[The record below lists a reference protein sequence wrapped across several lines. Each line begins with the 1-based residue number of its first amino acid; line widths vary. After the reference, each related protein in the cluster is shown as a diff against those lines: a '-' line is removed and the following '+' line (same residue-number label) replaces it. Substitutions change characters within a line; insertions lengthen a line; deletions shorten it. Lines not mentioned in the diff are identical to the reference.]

1 MNWPKPVVHRS
12 VYYSLRFVVGCACA
26 SIRLFVYSFCRIFH
40 TPPELEYNPT
50 SVRGVPFE
58 LLFAL
63 LICFFISF
71 GCGSDVENYLTPPQE
86 GQIGAG
92 GYLTLPAAGIRRIY
106 YTNREGGI
114 SVRENNAEFELLPGG
129 ESPAFPLLS
138 PSGQHLAIVRQNES
152 LSIVS
157 SELADEHLILPANS
171 PHAMVWS
178 PDSRRLLFSTAHPP
192 YQLFSTDFDNSNQIR
207 LATSDTPIDMAW
219 SADSRQVVYTGTDE
233 NAVSQVFIIGTDGQS
248 LQQITRGNRPKSL
261 PSWSRDSTRLTFVS
275 FEAGSGGVYR
285 LMMWN
290 LNRNNMTELA
300 FEISLY
306 DGTFPFGAQLWSPS
320 GRFLG
325 FSVFGERGLSR
336 IEFIDM
342 QDHSRW
348 VVTHEQFGDRLL
360 SWSPWRGYLIFA
372 RRIEFNWFL
381 VMKRI
386 TGEPG
391 SEQFIMGPQ
400 KWPGYAVDW
409 D

>member
-1 MNWPKPVVHRS
+1 MSSQV
-12 VYYSLRFVVGCACA
+12 LIF
-26 SIRLFVYSFCRIFH
+26 FH

-50 SVRGVPFE
+50 FVRGMPFE
-58 LLFAL
+58 RLFAL
-63 LICFFISF
+63 LVCFFFCS

-86 GQIGAG
+86 GQVGGG

-106 YTNREGGI
+106 FTNHRGGI
-114 SVRENNAEFELLPGG
+114 SVRENNTDFELLPGR

-138 PSGQHLAIVRQNES
+138 PSGQHLAVVRQNES

-157 SELADEHLILPANS
+157 SDLADEHLILPTNS
-171 PHAMVWS
+171 PHAIVWS
-178 PDSRRLLFSTAHPP
+178 PDSRQLLFSTTHPP
-192 YQLFSTDFDNSNQIR
+192 YQLFSTDFDNR
-207 LATSDTPIDMAW
+207 LLLATSDTPIDMAW
-219 SADSRQVVYTGTDE
+219 SANSRQVVYTGTDG
-233 NAVSQVFIIGTDGQS
+233 NAVSQVFIIGTDGQNA
-248 LQQITRGNRPKSL
+248 QQITRGDRPKSL
-261 PSWSRDSTRLTFVS
+261 PSWSRDGTRLTFVS

-285 LMMWN
+285 LMMRN
-290 LNRNNMTELA
+290 LIRDNLTELA
-300 FEISLY
+300 FENSLF

-325 FSVFGERGLSR
+325 FSVFGEIGFSR

-342 QDHSRW
+342 QDQSRW
-348 VVTHEQFGDRLL
+348 VVTHAQFGDQLL
-360 SWSPWRGYLIFA
+360 TWSPWRGFLIFA

>member
-1 MNWPKPVVHRS
+1 MSPQV
-12 VYYSLRFVVGCACA
+12 LIF
-26 SIRLFVYSFCRIFH
+26 FH

-63 LICFFISF
+63 LVCFFFCF

-86 GQIGAG
+86 GQIGG
-92 GYLTLPAAGIRRIY
+92 SGYLTLPAAGIRRIY
-106 YTNREGGI
+106 FTNREGGI
-114 SVRENNAEFELLPGG
+114 SVRENNTEFELLPGR

-138 PSGQHLAIVRQNES
+138 PSGQHLAVVRQNES

-157 SELADEHLILPANS
+157 SDLADEHLILPADT
-171 PHAMVWS
+171 PHALVWS
-178 PDSRRLLFSTAHPP
+178 PDSRQLLFSTAHPP
-192 YQLFSTDFDNSNQIR
+192 YQLFLTDFDNR
-207 LATSDTPIDMAW
+207 LLLATSDTPIDMAW
-219 SADSRQVVYTGTDE
+219 SADSRQIVYTGTDE
-233 NAVSQVFIIGTDGQS
+233 TAVSQVFIIGTDGQN
-248 LQQITRGNRPKSL
+248 LQQITRDNRPKTL
-261 PSWSRDSTRLTFVS
+261 PSWSRDGTRLTFVS

-285 LMMWN
+285 LMMQN
-290 LNRNNMTELA
+290 LIRNNLIELA
-300 FEISLY
+300 FESSLF

-325 FSVFGERGLSR
+325 FSVFGDRGLSR

-342 QDHSRW
+342 QDQSRW
-348 VVTHEQFGDRLL
+348 VVTHAQFGDRLL
-360 SWSPWRGYLIFA
+360 TWSPWRGFLIFA

-400 KWPGYAVDW
+400 KWPGYAIDW

>member
-1 MNWPKPVVHRS
+1 V
-12 VYYSLRFVVGCACA
+12 L
-26 SIRLFVYSFCRIFH
+26 ILFH
-40 TPPELEYNPT
+40 TPPELENNPT

-58 LLFAL
+58 PLLAL
-63 LICFFISF
+63 LICFFIYS

-86 GQIGAG
+86 GQVGG
-92 GYLTLPAAGIRRIY
+92 SGYLTLPAAGIRRIY
-106 YTNREGGI
+106 FTNLEGGI
-114 SVRENNAEFELLPGG
+114 SVRENNAEFELLPGS
-129 ESPAFPLLS
+129 ESPAYPLLS
-138 PSGQHLAIVRQNES
+138 PSGQHLAVVRQNAS
-152 LSIVS
+152 LSIVRTD
-157 SELADEHLILPANS
+157 LADEHLILPADS

-192 YQLFSTDFDNSNQIR
+192 YQLFATDFDNKNQLL

-248 LQQITRGNRPKSL
+248 LQKITWRNRSKSL
-261 PSWSRDSTRLTFVS
+261 PSWSRDGTRLTFVS

-285 LMMWN
+285 LMMWD
-290 LNRNNMTELA
+290 LNQNNMTELA
-300 FEISLY
+300 FESSLF
-306 DGTFPFGAQLWSPS
+306 DGTLPFGAQLWSPN

-342 QDHSRW
+342 QDQSRW
-348 VVTHEQFGDRLL
+348 VVTRAQFGDRLL
-360 SWSPWRGYLIFA
+360 SWAPWRGYLIFA
-372 RRIEFNWFL
+372 RRIEFNWYL
-381 VMKRI
+381 VMKQI